1 MIKHNMGKKIES
13 LVLIKTAF
21 LFVVFCNAV
30 VDVAHK
36 VLLQNIAFKIF
47 DGATQVIWISIIN
60 ALLIIPF
67 LLLFTFSG
75 YLSDKYNKKDILVY
89 GAVSSFVLASL
100 MIGAYISG
108 NFYFAMLGLFL
119 LAIQSAIYGPAKLGI
134 ILDIYGKKN
143 LSKGNASVQAISII
157 AILFA
162 IGVTSFIFEQFYNTN
177 NLQSITSKDELLNA
191 FLPLAY
197 YILPVAFLE
206 MLISFIFLRRIST
219 NYTKNEA
226 LTLDRQELFKGRL
239 LVKNIKNIYLE
250 NVIFLSVIGLS
261 VFFGVSQGMLAVF
274 PSFAKMHLNIT
285 DVFVINGIIAASGIG
300 IAIGAIIYSRLSK
313 YYIEIG
319 TIPLSFLGM
328 ALMIYI
334 STIIKAP
341 ILLAI
346 AFLVFGIFG
355 GMLVV
360 PLNSLI
366 QFNAKKKLLGTILA
380 GNNWFQSLFMFL
392 MLCITTIVSFYE
404 LNPLNT
410 IYLILCIIIVG
421 AIYTIYKLPQSLILI
436 FIKFIV
442 GLKYKLEVNGIKNI
456 PSHGGVLLLG
466 NHISWIDWAIIL
478 MAVPREVKFVM
489 DKNIYYKWYINWIVK
504 IFKAIPISGIS
515 SKSSMQTIAQELDDG
530 SMVVLF
536 PEGAITRNGHLGE
549 FKKGFE
555 KILEFTQN
563 DDVRVIPFYI
573 RGLWETMFSR
583 ANKRFKDSKKTNRVT
598 VSFARM
604 MNKNDANTVSVK
616 NEVFALSNKAWSE
629 HIKAMKPLNEVI
641 FERLK
646 EVSNDTIFADST
658 GAVLSG
664 IRFLSVSILFKNLLK
679 KRIKSHNIGILLPT
693 SSAGAFINN
702 MVLLMAKT
710 AVNLNFTASIES
722 LKISIKKA
730 QIKNIISS
738 KKFIDKLE
746 AKGIKISEVFED
758 IELILLE
765 DEKEKINKLKAL
777 IVYFSV
783 KFLPTSIL
791 KALYLTKTKRDDTS
805 IILFSSGSEGIPK
818 GVELSGDNI
827 LGNAEQI
834 ANILNVNEDD
844 VILGSLPLF
853 HAFGIV
859 VTTYLPLIEGIKC
872 VAVADPTDG
881 LGVAKMVSKHKATV
895 MCGTST
901 FFRLYT
907 RNTKIHP
914 LMFDSLRLVIAG
926 AEKLREDVRFEFKKR
941 FGKDILE
948 GYGTTETSPVACCNL
963 PDKISENF
971 EVQVGQKLGTVGMAI
986 PGTDVKIVDPDSFE
1000 ELKTNEEGMILISG
1014 IQVMK
1019 GYLKDE
1025 EKTKSVLKTIKARTY
1040 YVTGDKGK
1048 LDNDGFLTIVDRYSR
1063 FAKIGGEMISL
1074 GLVEEKI
1081 SKIVENSDLDFMALS
1096 ISDEKKG
1103 EKIVVLISNVDE
1115 DFVTRLK
1122 ENMIKEFDN
1131 KLAIPESIKIIQ
1143 EIPKLGSGKKDYV
1156 KAKEL
1161 LD

>member
-1 MIKHNMGKKIES
+1 MKEIKS
-13 LVLIKTAF
+13 LIMIKTAF

-30 VDVAHK
+30 VDVSHK

-47 DGATQVIWISIIN
+47 DGSTQVIWVSIIN

-89 GAVSSFVLASL
+89 GALSSFLLSIL
-100 MIGAYISG
+100 MIVAYISG

-143 LSKGNASVQAISII
+143 LSRGNAAIQTISII

-162 IGVTSFIFEQFYNTN
+162 IGVTSFVFEGFYNSN
-177 NLQSITSKDELLNA
+177 NLGSINSKDELLNA
-191 FLPLAY
+191 LLPLAY
-197 YILPVAFLE
+197 YILPIAFLE
-206 MLISFIFLRRIST
+206 MIVSFSFLRRVST
-219 NYTKNEA
+219 NYVKSET
-226 LTLDRQELFKGRL
+226 LTLDKQDFFRGKL
-239 LVKNIKNIYLE
+239 LIKNIKNIYSQ

-261 VFFGVSQGMLAVF
+261 VFFGVSQGMIAVF
-274 PSFAKMHLNIT
+274 PSFAKMYLHIT
-285 DVFVINGIIAASGIG
+285 DVFIINGIIATSGVG

-313 YYIEIG
+313 FYIEIG

-328 ALMIYI
+328 ALMIYL
-334 STIIKAP
+334 STIVQTPFVLVIT
-341 ILLAI
+341 
-346 AFLVFGIFG
+346 FLVFGIFG

-404 LNPLNT
+404 LDPLNT
-410 IYLILCIIIVG
+410 IYLIFFIIVIG
-421 AIYTIYKLPQSLILI
+421 SIYTIYKLPQSLLLL
-436 FIKFIV
+436 FLKSIV

-489 DKNIYYKWYINWIVK
+489 DKTIYEKWYINWLLK
-504 IFKAIPISGIS
+504 IFKAIPISNIS
-515 SKSSMQTIAQELDDG
+515 SKSAMQTIAKELDDG
-530 SMVVLF
+530 NMVVLF

-555 KILEFTQN
+555 KILEFTTN
-563 DDVRVIPFYI
+563 EDIKVIPFYI
-573 RGLWETMFSR
+573 RGLWESMFSR
-583 ANKRFKDSKKTNRVT
+583 ANKKFKDSKKMNRVT
-598 VSFARM
+598 VSFSRM
-604 MNKNDANTVSVK
+604 MNKNDANTISIK
-616 NEVFALSNKAWSE
+616 NEVFTLSNQAWSE
-629 HIKAMKPLNEVI
+629 HIKSMKPLNEVV

-646 EVSNDTIFADST
+646 EVSNDTIFSDNT
-658 GAVLSG
+658 GATLSG
-664 IRFLSVSILFKNLLK
+664 TRFLTASILFKKLLK
-679 KRIKSHNIGILLPT
+679 KQIKSHNIGILLPT
-693 SSAGAFINN
+693 SSAGAFINY
-702 MVLLMAKT
+702 MVLLMGKT
-710 AVNLNFTASIES
+710 AVNLNYTSSIES
-722 LKISIKKA
+722 LKISIKTA
-730 QIKNIISS
+730 GIKNIISS
-738 KKFIDKLE
+738 KKFLDRLE
-746 AKGIKISEVFED
+746 SKGIRILEIFED
-758 IELILLE
+758 TELILLE
-765 DEKEKINKLKAL
+765 EEREKINKLKAL
-777 IVYFSV
+777 AIYFSINL
-783 KFLPTSIL
+783 LPVAIL
-791 KALYLTKTKRDDTS
+791 KMLYLTKTKKDDTS
-805 IILFSSGSEGIPK
+805 IILFSSGSEGTPK
-818 GVELSGDNI
+818 GVKLSGDNI
-827 LGNAEQI
+827 LGNSEQI

-881 LGVAKMVSKHKATV
+881 LGVAKMASIHKATF

-914 LMFDSLRLVIAG
+914 LMFDSLRIVIAG
-926 AEKLREDVRFEFKKR
+926 AEKLREDVRFEFKKK

-963 PDKISENF
+963 PDKISETF

-986 PGTDVKIVDPDSFE
+986 PGTDIKIVDPDSFE
-1000 ELKTNEEGMILISG
+1000 ELKANEEGMILISG

-1019 GYLKDE
+1019 GYLNDE
-1025 EKTKSVLKTIKARTY
+1025 EKTKKVLRTIKGRTY
-1040 YVTGDKGK
+1040 YITGDKGK

-1081 SKIVENSDLDFMALS
+1081 SKIVEDSNLDFIALS
-1096 ISDEKKG
+1096 TSDEKKG
-1103 EKIVVLISNVDE
+1103 EKIILLISNVDE
-1115 DFVTRLK
+1115 DFIINLK
-1122 ENMIKEFDN
+1122 EKMIKEFDN
-1131 KLAIPESIKIIQ
+1131 KLAIPESIKIVS

-1156 KAKEL
+1156 KAKEFL
-1161 LD
+1161 